1 MPRKQKQLINSIYTI
16 RVSGGNL
23 LVESVSVKFSR
34 TPIQGKI
41 ATFFKSVLMGKYKS
55 FYEYCHLLPASGN
68 RNNSN
73 GTLNNR
79 GNNGNYW
86 SSTENG
92 TNAYNLN
99 FNSGSVNPANNNNR
113 LNGFSVRC
121 VAALNPVNAV
131 FFYSN
136 QNLCELSLRGG
147 TTKQSFSAVK
157 NNNNR
162 QVANRRFIE
171 HL

>member
-41 ATFFKSVLMGKYKS
+41 TTFFKSVLMGKYKS

-121 VAALNPVNAV
+121 VA
-131 FFYSN
+131 
-136 QNLCELSLRGG
+136 E
-147 TTKQSFSAVK
+147 
-157 NNNNR
+157 
-162 QVANRRFIE
+162 
-171 HL
+171 

>member
-1 MPRKQKQLINSIYTI
+1 MPCKQKQLINSIYTI

-41 ATFFKSVLMGKYKS
+41 ATFYKSVLMGKYKS

-86 SSTENG
+86 SSTENS

-131 FFYSN
+131 FFNSN
-136 QNLCELSLRGG
+136 QNICVLCV
-147 TTKQSFSAVK
+147 SAVD
-157 NNNNR
+157 
-162 QVANRRFIE
+162 F
-171 HL
+171 